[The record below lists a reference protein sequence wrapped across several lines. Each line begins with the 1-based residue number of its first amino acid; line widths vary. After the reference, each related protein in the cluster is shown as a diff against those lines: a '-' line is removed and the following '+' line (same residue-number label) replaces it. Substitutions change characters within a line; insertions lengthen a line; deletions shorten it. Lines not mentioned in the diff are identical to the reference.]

1 MGIKKEITV
10 IVVIGMSVCFLSVE
24 GTSEFPICTES
35 HAQFFP
41 AVYEDIVVWEDNRNG
56 NWDIYGY
63 NLTTCEEFQITDDLR
78 DQKHPEIFK
87 NIVIWEVE
95 EEEYREYLYGYNL
108 LTQEEFVI
116 AKSGEINSSAIYGDI
131 VVWEQRSEICGYNL
145 LTQEEFVITEDS
157 LQRWPAIYGDIVV
170 WENMWRDKD
179 PIRGFNLFTN
189 QEIQVDTR
197 NPFVIL
203 TPSQHEPAI
212 YGDIVIWKEEEDDN
226 IYGCNLLTGRRF
238 AIATARARA
247 YDKPGSVIPEGSR
260 RPAIYGDI
268 VVWVDCRNG
277 NEDIYGFNLSTKE
290 EFQITTSQGRER
302 SPALYNTTVVW
313 EDNRNGNMD
322 IYGCHLTPPFAI
334 TEGASRVKLLV
345 YDAIWTLFVGGLIA
359 FILFS
364 VGLDI
369 LKVKKF
375 NDTSKEMRNSKT
387 VPQDFKRND
396 STTSAQFIY
405 AILWGFFGLCYIKI
419 EFPFMLGFLAVALSA
434 HLLFNS
440 LCNRKVPYLRITDD
454 KIMIFPSKIWRPKII
469 SWNTVSNIDFHLKN
483 KIELMLSNGKKVKI
497 KMSSLSV
504 DDDVQVI
511 QKLKQVQEQHFEGVH
526 SRAET
531 YPSQ

>member
-1 MGIKKEITV
+1 MSIKREIAV
-10 IVVIGMSVCFLSVE
+10 IVVLGIGVYSLSVE

-41 AVYEDIVVWEDNRNG
+41 AVYEDFVVWEDNRNG

-63 NLTTCEEFQITDDLR
+63 NLTTCEEFQITDDSR

-87 NIVIWEVE
+87 NTVIWKVE

-116 AKSGEINSSAIYGDI
+116 ARSGKINSS
-131 VVWEQRSEICGYNL
+131 
-145 LTQEEFVITEDS
+145 
-157 LQRWPAIYGDIVV
+157 AIYGDIVV

-179 PIRGFNLFTN
+179 PIRAFNLSTN
-189 QEIQVDTR
+189 QEISVHTR
-197 NPFVIL
+197 NPFVLL

-212 YGDIVIWKEEEDDN
+212 YGDIVIWKEGEDDN
-226 IYGCNLLTGRRF
+226 IYGYNLSTGKRF

-247 YDKPGSVIPEGSR
+247 YDKPGSVVPEGSR
-260 RPAIYGDI
+260 KPAIYGDL

-277 NEDIYGFNLSTKE
+277 NEDIYGFKLSTKE

-302 SPALYNTTVVW
+302 SPALYSTTVVW

-322 IYGCHLTPPFAI
+322 IYGCHLTPPFTI
-334 TEGASRVKLLV
+334 TDGASRTKLLI
-345 YDAIWTLFVGGLIA
+345 YDALWTSFAGGFIA

-364 VGLDI
+364 AGIDI

-387 VPQDFKRND
+387 MPQDFRRND
-396 STTSAQFIY
+396 STTSAQFVY
-405 AILWGFFGLCYIKI
+405 AIIWGFFGFCYFKI
-419 EFPFMLGFLAVALSA
+419 ESPLMLGFLAVALSVS
-434 HLLFNS
+434 LLFNS

-469 SWNTVSNIDFHLKN
+469 PWNIVSNIDFHLKN
-483 KIELMLSNGKKVKI
+483 KIELILSNGKKVKI

-504 DDDVQVI
+504 DDEVQVI
-511 QKLKQVQEQHFEGVH
+511 QKLKQVQEQHFEG
-526 SRAET
+526 A
-531 YPSQ
+531 PQ